1 MRYDFQCP
9 WCGSDTTVRG
19 STQKTWRMQL
29 ACDLC
34 SRDMVVTLEGG
45 GITSRCAEGPL
56 QRGESTVRIRLA
68 R

>member
-9 WCGSDTTVRG
+9 WCGSDTTFRG
-19 STQKTWRMQL
+19 STRPSWRMQL

-45 GITSRCAEGPL
+45 GITSRRAEGPL
-56 QRGESTVRIRLA
+56 SRGESTVRIRLA